1 MTTIPEVFWLDDPS
15 WAPGDSKCNW
25 KMLPGSPI
33 LKASKSKVWHYSPI
47 IMDLV
52 EAVEEDRRPLVS
64 LHDGRMALEMIQAVN
79 ESYVQGGVPVDIP
92 LKRRKHP
99 LKSWS

>member
-1 MTTIPEVFWLDDPS
+1 
-15 WAPGDSKCNW
+15 
-25 KMLPGSPI
+25 
-33 LKASKSKVWHYSPI
+33 
-47 IMDLV
+47 MDLV